1 MKEGTIK
8 NCHQHTV
15 LKIGLLFQGV
25 SSMVGKSIQC
35 DVNVTCFAVYKAQC
49 YHNRNRRYLESRP
62 WQMQSVSN
70 AIETISFNKKAIS
83 K

>member
-1 MKEGTIK
+1 
-8 NCHQHTV
+8 
-15 LKIGLLFQGV
+15 
-25 SSMVGKSIQC
+25 MVGKSIQC

-70 AIETISFNKKAIS
+70 AIENISFNKKAIS

>member
-35 DVNVTCFAVYKAQC
+35 DVNVNIVLLFIK
-49 YHNRNRRYLESRP
+49 H
-62 WQMQSVSN
+62 SVTT
-70 AIETISFNKKAIS
+70 IETDDI
-83 K
+83 